1 MFLNKKG
8 NKMRN
13 LFISYDLYKVGQDY
27 VGLAQAIKA
36 LGQSVKVQK
45 SFWFVKSSKT
55 AEEARQELSRTI
67 DNNDSIIVIDTTGNS
82 AAWYGLGHE
91 ASNFVNQ
98 NWNK

>member
-1 MFLNKKG
+1 
-8 NKMRN
+8 MRN